1 MATIDSEIK
10 KQFYDFLVK
19 SGYKEYT
26 PMGNPSTAYDYLKRI
41 EKVCKWEKLS
51 WEILI
56 KYISFIVPTY
66 DKGGPKED
74 LGNKSHRAF
83 INALKRCQEFK
94 EKNIINRCF
103 HLSEQRE

>member
-1 MATIDSEIK
+1 MESIDSEIK

-19 SGYKEYT
+19 SGYREYT
-26 PMGNPSTAYDYLKRI
+26 PMGNPSTVYDYLKRI

-56 KYISFIVPTY
+56 KYILFILPTY

-74 LGNKSHRAF
+74 FGNKSHRAF
-83 INALKRCQEFK
+83 INALKRFQEFK
-94 EKNIINRCF
+94 KEKY
-103 HLSEQRE
+103 L